1 MPEVVVVNHPTAST
15 PLDLKLASGS
25 TGAVKSV
32 KNYLTPPSTPPGGGT
47 GPGTGRRSWR
57 QLQ

>member
-1 MPEVVVVNHPTAST
+1 MPEPVIVNDPDPNQPMDH
-15 PLDLKLASGS
+15 KLISGS
-25 TGAVKSV
+25 TGAVKAV
-32 KNYLTPPSTPPGGGT
+32 KNYLTPPPPGGGGS